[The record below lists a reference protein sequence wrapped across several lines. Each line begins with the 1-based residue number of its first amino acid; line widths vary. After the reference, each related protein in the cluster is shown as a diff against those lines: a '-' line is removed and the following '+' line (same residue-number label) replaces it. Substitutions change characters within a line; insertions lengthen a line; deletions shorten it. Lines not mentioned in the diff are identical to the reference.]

1 MTVANTTT
9 STDEEEISAAAVFL
23 RNHPTPPPNGA
34 SGRSGEACSFSA
46 ACMLACFPY
55 TRPVPPLRITALR
68 TATAPAGQPYNVC
81 IADAALPYAY
91 CNSCEAAC
99 FACCGA
105 LSPCHSLPIPVLSA
119 RCS

>member
-1 MTVANTTT
+1 VPPQCFCAITPHRRQTVRQAG
-9 STDEEEISAAAVFL
+9 AGRLAVFL
-23 RNHPTPPPNGA
+23 LH
-34 SGRSGEACSFSA
+34 
-46 ACMLACFPY
+46 ACFPY

>member
-1 MTVANTTT
+1 MPPQCFCAITPHRRQTVRQ
-9 STDEEEISAAAVFL
+9 AAAGRLAVFL
-23 RNHPTPPPNGA
+23 LH
-34 SGRSGEACSFSA
+34 AC
-46 ACMLACFPY
+46 LPY
-55 TRPVPPLRITALR
+55 TRPGPPLRITALR